1 MKAFPASW
9 VMFVFMPIPL
19 AAQVPARLPRT
30 ADGNPDLNGIW
41 QALNTAAWDLEDHSG
56 ALHTPPGQ
64 GVAEGGE
71 IPYQPEAIKKK
82 SEKFAGREKY
92 DLAETACYMPGV
104 PRAMYMPYPFEI
116 IQTPKLIEMNFTFA
130 HARRNIIADGTPH
143 HPHTWI
149 YVDTK
154 NADGSVT
161 TWRFEMGPPNALL
174 RMGWRKDSVTP
185 GTQVEITGY
194 RAKDGNAVANAKTVK
209 LPDGREL
216 FSGGS
221 APGSGGES
229 SGAAEKKQ

>member
-1 MKAFPASW
+1 MTTQRFLIATVALFVAAAIPAAAHHSFAAEFDPNQPVTIRGTINKMDW
-9 VMFVFMPIPL
+9 V
-19 AAQVPARLPRT
+19 
-30 ADGNPDLNGIW
+30 N
-41 QALNTAAWDLEDHSG
+41 
-56 ALHTPPGQ
+56 
-64 GVAEGGE
+64 
-71 IPYQPEAIKKK
+71 
-82 SEKFAGREKY
+82 
-92 DLAETACYMPGV
+92 
-104 PRAMYMPYPFEI
+104 
-116 IQTPKLIEMNFTFA
+116 
-130 HARRNIIADGTPH
+130 
-143 HPHTWI
+143 PHTWI

-154 NADGSVT
+154 NEDGSIT

-229 SGAAEKKQ
+229 PGAAEKKQ